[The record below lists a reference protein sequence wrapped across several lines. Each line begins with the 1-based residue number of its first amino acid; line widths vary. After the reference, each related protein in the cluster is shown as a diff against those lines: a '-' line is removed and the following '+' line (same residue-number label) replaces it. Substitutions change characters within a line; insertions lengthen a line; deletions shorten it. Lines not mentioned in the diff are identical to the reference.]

1 MNHWIN
7 LLIIWAV
14 AGAVATA
21 GSAGGTSLGGIP
33 VMLLCAGAAFAIQWL
48 AFVPAYLRQSE
59 RFYDLTGSVTYLSV
73 TGFALWASGATDPR
87 SLILAAMIALW
98 ALRLGS
104 FLVKR
109 IHQDGTDDRFD
120 AIKPVPLTF
129 FMTWNLQGLW
139 VTLTAACAL
148 AAITGTK
155 SAPLGPVEAIGISLW
170 LAGLAIETVADEQKR
185 AHRRQVGPGYFIT
198 TGLWAWSRHPNYLG
212 EIMLWTGVALTALP
226 ALQGWQWVTLIS
238 PVFVAV
244 LLTRI
249 SGVNLLE
256 KKAMK
261 KWGHEESYRA
271 YIARTPRLLPW
282 IGRRN

>member
-1 MNHWIN
+1 
-7 LLIIWAV
+7 
-14 AGAVATA
+14 
-21 GSAGGTSLGGIP
+21 
-33 VMLLCAGAAFAIQWL
+33 
-48 AFVPAYLRQSE
+48 
-59 RFYDLTGSVTYLSV
+59 
-73 TGFALWASGATDPR
+73 
-87 SLILAAMIALW
+87 
-98 ALRLGS
+98 
-104 FLVKR
+104 
-109 IHQDGTDDRFD
+109 
-120 AIKPVPLTF
+120 VPLTF

-155 SAPLGPVEAIGISLW
+155 SPPLGPMDAIGISLW
-170 LAGLAIETVADEQKR
+170 MAGLVIETVADEQKR
-185 AHRRQVGPGYFIT
+185 AHRRRVGPGHFIT

-226 ALQGWQWVTLIS
+226 ALQSWQWVTLIS

-256 KKAMK
+256 KKAIK